1 MIILIRKRHT
11 HVLIV
16 FLCLFCSM
24 AVILWNGREEHLSVM
39 ANVNLPNEC
48 LFVIDAGHGG
58 EDGGAIS
65 DDGTAESG
73 INLEIAKR
81 FCDLLRFFGQQTAM
95 IRSED
100 VSVGT
105 PGLTTFRLRKA
116 SDLKNR
122 VSYVNS
128 REHVILVSIHQNS
141 LPSVPSVHGAQV
153 FYNTEA
159 GAKDLAERMQD
170 ALNLAINPG
179 NEKNTRQI
187 PDSIYLMKH
196 SKAPA
201 VLVECGF
208 LSNATET
215 TMLKLPSH
223 QIKIAASMLS
233 GILGEPEHI

>member
-1 MIILIRKRHT
+1 
-11 HVLIV
+11 
-16 FLCLFCSM
+16 M
-24 AVILWNGREEHLSVM
+24 AVILWTGQEKHLTVM
-39 ANVNLPNEC
+39 ANVNLPSEC

-73 INLEIAKR
+73 INLEISQR
-81 FCDLLRFFGQQTAM
+81 LHDLLRFCGQQTAM

-100 VSVGT
+100 ISVST
-105 PGLTTFRLRKA
+105 PGLTTFRQRKV

-122 VSYVNS
+122 VAYVNS
-128 REHVILVSIHQNS
+128 RERVVLVSIHQNS
-141 LPSVPSVHGAQV
+141 LPSVPAVHGAQV

-159 GAKDLAERMQD
+159 GAIDLAKRIQD
-170 ALNLAINPG
+170 ALNLTINLG

-215 TMLKLPSH
+215 AMLKLPSH
-223 QIKIAASMLS
+223 QLKIAASILS
-233 GILGEPEHI
+233 GILGEPEYI